1 VLPKLRDILAQL
13 EIMAP
18 TGLAETWDN
27 PGLQVGS
34 YTQEVRKILVALD
47 PTLNAL
53 ASALEKEAQV
63 LLTHHPLIFGP
74 LTMVDVGAYP
84 GNVIREALG
93 RGISVVAAHTNLDY
107 SKGGLNDIL
116 GDLLGLKNVEV
127 LDEPENMDGA
137 GVGRIGD
144 LPEPADL
151 ARVAEQIKRL
161 LGTERLRMAGLRSA
175 VIRRV
180 AVVGGSGGNLVSL
193 AKKRGADLLL
203 TGDVSHH
210 HALEAESHGIALM
223 DGGHFHTERTA
234 IKIMAARLEALV
246 AASGWEVSVEMY
258 EDETNPLYE
267 V

>member
-18 TGLAETWDN
+18 SGLAEPWDN

-34 YTQEVRKILVALD
+34 YTQEVRKIFVALD

-53 ASALEKEAQV
+53 TSASERKAQV

-74 LTMVDVGAYP
+74 LTRVDIDAYP
-84 GNVIREALG
+84 GNVIREALA
-93 RGISVVAAHTNLDY
+93 RGISVVAAHTNLDR
-107 SKGGLNDIL
+107 SKGGVCDIL

-127 LDEPENMDGA
+127 LEEPENKEGA
-137 GVGRIGD
+137 GGGRIGD
-144 LPEPADL
+144 LPEPAHL
-151 ARVAEQIKRL
+151 PRVAEEVKRL
-161 LGTERLRMAGLRSA
+161 LGIERLRMAGLRDA

-180 AVVGGSGGNLVSL
+180 AVVGGSGGKLVSL
-193 AKKRGADLLL
+193 AKKKGADLLL
-203 TGDVSHH
+203 TGDIGHH

-223 DGGHFHTERTA
+223 DAGHFHTER
-234 IKIMAARLEALV
+234 AAVKVIAERLEILL

-258 EDETNPLYE
+258 EDETDPLY
-267 V
+267 VV